1 MRTLHVAFD
10 DTDSRE
16 GRCTTHLAFKVVE
29 YLRKK
34 QRAQLVDYPL
44 LVRLNPN
51 IPWKT
56 RGNGAVCLRLKV
68 QDAEKVIDYM
78 RQAVEEGSAIGSGA
92 NPAIAFLESDYVPT
106 KLQEFSA
113 LAMCDI
119 MSRQMSEKVAKAAGV
134 QYFTFGNGQGLV
146 GSLGAMGCLLE
157 GDHTFELIAYRKQKN
172 WGRPRVIEKES
183 VIKFS
188 IDTYPHTFNNY
199 DRNQGRVL
207 IAPHSP
213 DPVFFGIRGESP
225 DIVELALPALHPEEE
240 IEGWTV
246 FRSNQGTNMH
256 LQNEIRIA
264 NVKAYTAGYIRC
276 KISSKPYAIEGG
288 HVIFKVKQDS
298 AEMPAAIYEPT
309 GLTNVATNLEDGD
322 FIEIGVGVRKGT
334 TKHPKILNV
343 EYLWVLKLAPV
354 YEMLNPLCKMCGK
367 RMKSEGKNKGYQC
380 DRCKHK
386 DYNTKKILVPHDR
399 RIKTG
404 LYIPTPKA
412 HRHLTKPLQRYGI
425 EKTKFV
431 FEKSSSEGLI

>member
-1 MRTLHVAFD
+1 MHILQVAFD

-29 YLRKK
+29 HLKKK
-34 QRAQLVDYPL
+34 QGVVLVDYPL
-44 LVRLNPN
+44 LIRLNPN

-56 RGNGAVCLRLKV
+56 RGNGAVCVRLKV
-68 QDAEKVIDYM
+68 QDTDKVIDYIK
-78 RQAVEEGSAIGSGA
+78 QAVEDGSAIGSGA
-92 NPAIAFLESDYVPT
+92 NPAIAFLEGDYVPT
-106 KLQEFSA
+106 KLREFSA
-113 LAMCDI
+113 LAMYDI
-119 MSRQMSEKVAKAAGV
+119 MSRQMSEKVAKAVGI

-146 GSLGAMGCLLE
+146 GSLGAMGCVLE
-157 GDHTFELIAYRKQKN
+157 GDYTFELIAYRKQKN

-188 IDTYPHTFNNY
+188 IDTYPYTFNNY

-225 DIVELALPALHPEEE
+225 DIVELALSVLHTEEE
-240 IEGWTV
+240 IEGWTI

-256 LQNEIRIA
+256 LQHEIRIA
-264 NVKAYTAGYIRC
+264 DIKAYTAGYIRC
-276 KISSKPYAIEGG
+276 KVSSKPYVIEGG
-288 HVIFKVKQDS
+288 HVIFTVKQDS
-298 AEMPAAIYEPT
+298 AEMPAAVYEPT
-309 GLTNVATNLEDGD
+309 GLANVATKLEDGD
-322 FIEIGVGVRKGT
+322 IIEIGVGVRKGT

-343 EYLWVLKLAPV
+343 EYLRVLKLAPV
-354 YEMLNPLCKMCGK
+354 YEMLNPLCQMCGK

-386 DYNTKKILVPHDR
+386 DYNTKKILILQER

-425 EKTKFV
+425 EKTKFL
-431 FEKSSSEGLI
+431 FKK

>member
-1 MRTLHVAFD
+1 MHILQVAFD

-29 YLRKK
+29 HLKKK
-34 QRAQLVDYPL
+34 QGVVLVDYPL
-44 LVRLNPN
+44 LIRLNPN

-56 RGNGAVCLRLKV
+56 RGNGAVCVRLKV
-68 QDAEKVIDYM
+68 QDTDKVIDYI
-78 RQAVEEGSAIGSGA
+78 RQAVEDGSAIGSGA
-92 NPAIAFLESDYVPT
+92 NPAIAFLEGDYVPT
-106 KLQEFSA
+106 KLREFSA

-119 MSRQMSEKVAKAAGV
+119 MSRQMSEKVAKAVGV

-157 GDHTFELIAYRKQKN
+157 GDYTFELIAYRKQKN

-188 IDTYPHTFNNY
+188 IDTYPYTFNNY

-225 DIVELALPALHPEEE
+225 DIVELALSVLHTEEE
-240 IEGWTV
+240 IEGWTI

-256 LQNEIRIA
+256 LQHEIRIA
-264 NVKAYTAGYIRC
+264 DIKAYTAGYIRC
-276 KISSKPYAIEGG
+276 KVSSKPYVIEGG
-288 HVIFKVKQDS
+288 HVIFTVKQDS
-298 AEMPAAIYEPT
+298 AEMPAAVYEPT
-309 GLTNVATNLEDGD
+309 GLANIATKLEDGD
-322 FIEIGVGVRKGT
+322 IIEIGVGVRKGT

-343 EYLWVLKLAPV
+343 EYLRVLKLAPV
-354 YEMLNPLCKMCGK
+354 YEMLNPLCQMCGK

-386 DYNTKKILVPHDR
+386 DYNTKKILILQER

-425 EKTKFV
+425 EKTKFL
-431 FEKSSSEGLI
+431 FKSSSEGLI